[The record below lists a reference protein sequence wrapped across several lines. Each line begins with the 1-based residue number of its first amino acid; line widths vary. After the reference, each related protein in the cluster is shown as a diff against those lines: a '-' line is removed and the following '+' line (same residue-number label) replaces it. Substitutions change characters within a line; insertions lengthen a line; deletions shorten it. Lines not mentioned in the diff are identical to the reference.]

1 MNKICLPSLLVSVW
15 LTFYHTTNWHLD
27 LLIGFIV
34 KDWMQ
39 VHVLVL
45 DLMKIADF
53 VLMRVLEV
61 YEVSGIWIE
70 FIVKASLDYTP
81 SVFNGSN
88 I

>member
-1 MNKICLPSLLVSVW
+1 
-15 LTFYHTTNWHLD
+15 
-27 LLIGFIV
+27 
-34 KDWMQ
+34 
-39 VHVLVL
+39 
-45 DLMKIADF
+45 MKIADF